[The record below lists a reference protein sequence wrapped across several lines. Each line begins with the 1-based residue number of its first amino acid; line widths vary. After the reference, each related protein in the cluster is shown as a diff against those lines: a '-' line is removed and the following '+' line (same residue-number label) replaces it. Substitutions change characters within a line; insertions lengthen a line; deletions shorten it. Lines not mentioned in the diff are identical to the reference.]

1 MCSKYNVFSIYV
13 LSIAC
18 VRYNSE
24 IWVSRVASLVR
35 ITTFN
40 REHIYIEH
48 ILERPGYQAWGRWS
62 WSLRGSLWEQAAGLS
77 PLSPL
82 PTLTLPTPP
91 ARYLLFYFLFL
102 FIHFSKPPPTLW
114 HPDTTCSMFF
124 CFFNHYLPPPTRT
137 LPTPPVR
144 CFLFNYMYTYTYNLE
159 TTCLLHSI
167 YVFSM
172 DIHVFSVDVCI
183 HIFRHHLVVALY
195 IYILYRYI
203 CVLYSAYIH
212 YTYLDT
218 TWSLHSSASTTMWF
232 VSMIGPLL
240 LIISSTCVLV
250 MMPKLAQIPTT
261 HKVMLSP
268 VAFSYVYI

>member
-18 VRYNSE
+18 VRYNSPE

-62 WSLRGSLWEQAAGLS
+62 WSLRGSSWEQAAGLS

-102 FIHFSKPPPTLW
+102 FIHFSKPPTTLW
-114 HPDTTCSMFF
+114 HPRHHLLDAFLFFQSLFTAANADTADTTCSMFF
-124 CFFNHYLPPPTRT
+124 
-137 LPTPPVR
+137 V
-144 CFLFNYMYTYTYNLE
+144 
-159 TTCLLHSI
+159 
-167 YVFSM
+167 
-172 DIHVFSVDVCI
+172 
-183 HIFRHHLVVALY
+183 
-195 IYILYRYI
+195 
-203 CVLYSAYIH
+203 
-212 YTYLDT
+212 
-218 TWSLHSSASTTMWF
+218 
-232 VSMIGPLL
+232 
-240 LIISSTCVLV
+240 
-250 MMPKLAQIPTT
+250 
-261 HKVMLSP
+261 
-268 VAFSYVYI
+268 